1 MESLSKSELRK
12 LKDGIA
18 SELTS
23 MRDSLSSTYGYALQD
38 TDPRILAYVLKVI
51 DDPDGHNLYELAK
64 VRRFFHLLDRHQWNG
79 RRVMAKIRFYE
90 MIRFS
95 GMQGRQRYKL
105 TPVQCFQFAH
115 IFGFAREDGRRLIR
129 TAYIFVPRKFSKTTF
144 AAFLAVDDM
153 LFGDNNAEAYIGA
166 NSYDQ
171 AKKCFNE
178 VRAIMFDLDPK
189 QKHFRINRES
199 VSFRDRGRDS
209 LIQCLTANARTKDG
223 LFASLAILDE
233 YAQARDT
240 GTRSGGDLKSVLTTS
255 MGPRREPLTVII
267 TTASDVIDGACYQ
280 EIEGC
285 KAVLR
290 GELEND
296 TLFADLFLPDV
307 DDAEDDPRTWA
318 KVHPHI
324 GVTVQPD
331 FYEAAWKEAQMSSQ
345 GIRDFRNKLLNI
357 FAVSDTKTWFTPDK
371 AKTLLGDWDVDYL
384 ADDRTRTDLYGDSSV
399 KPTVFVAF
407 DLSVRDDFSAV
418 SYTTYSPLRKCFY
431 CHTDYYFPEG
441 ALAGHPNRELYAK
454 WHDDGY
460 LSYCHGDKIDTRKI
474 ADDIIRRSRFTSIV
488 RIGYDAYKSQELVNT
503 LIAGGARNQLMPYK
517 QTYGSF
523 NLPVESFELMAWS
536 DPPKIVLND
545 NPINTFCLSNCVIDE
560 DRLEN
565 KKPVK
570 ITATRKIDGV
580 ITMLMTIGQLN
591 SYEY

>member
-18 SELTS
+18 SELAS
-23 MRDSLSSTYGYALQD
+23 MRDSLSSTYDYALQD
-38 TDPRILAYVLKVI
+38 TDPRILSYVLKVI

-79 RRVMAKIRFYE
+79 RRVRAKIRFYE

-331 FYEAAWKEAQMSSQ
+331 FYEAAWKEAQMSSPSI
-345 GIRDFRNKLLNI
+345 GAKL
-357 FAVSDTKTWFTPDK
+357 
-371 AKTLLGDWDVDYL
+371 
-384 ADDRTRTDLYGDSSV
+384 DRTHA
-399 KPTVFVAF
+399 TVLHACIQIKQRM
-407 DLSVRDDFSAV
+407 DIEKDFS
-418 SYTTYSPLRKCFY
+418 
-431 CHTDYYFPEG
+431 
-441 ALAGHPNRELYAK
+441 REVQ
-454 WHDDGY
+454 D
-460 LSYCHGDKIDTRKI
+460 
-474 ADDIIRRSRFTSIV
+474 
-488 RIGYDAYKSQELVNT
+488 
-503 LIAGGARNQLMPYK
+503 
-517 QTYGSF
+517 
-523 NLPVESFELMAWS
+523 
-536 DPPKIVLND
+536 
-545 NPINTFCLSNCVIDE
+545 
-560 DRLEN
+560 
-565 KKPVK
+565 
-570 ITATRKIDGV
+570 ITAS
-580 ITMLMTIGQLN
+580 LMQ
-591 SYEY
+591 

>member
-18 SELTS
+18 SELAS
-23 MRDSLSSTYGYALQD
+23 MRDSLSSTYGHALQD

-79 RRVMAKIRFYE
+79 RRVRAKIRFYE

-240 GTRSGGDLKSVLTTS
+240 GTRSGE
-255 MGPRREPLTVII
+255 R
-267 TTASDVIDGACYQ
+267 A
-280 EIEGC
+280 
-285 KAVLR
+285 
-290 GELEND
+290 
-296 TLFADLFLPDV
+296 
-307 DDAEDDPRTWA
+307 
-318 KVHPHI
+318 HH
-324 GVTVQPD
+324 
-331 FYEAAWKEAQMSSQ
+331 
-345 GIRDFRNKLLNI
+345 
-357 FAVSDTKTWFTPDK
+357 
-371 AKTLLGDWDVDYL
+371 
-384 ADDRTRTDLYGDSSV
+384 LYGSE
-399 KPTVFVAF
+399 
-407 DLSVRDDFSAV
+407 
-418 SYTTYSPLRKCFY
+418 
-431 CHTDYYFPEG
+431 EG
-441 ALAGHPNRELYAK
+441 TPHR
-454 WHDDGY
+454 H
-460 LSYCHGDKIDTRKI
+460 HHHR
-474 ADDIIRRSRFTSIV
+474 IRR
-488 RIGYDAYKSQELVNT
+488 D
-503 LIAGGARNQLMPYK
+503 
-517 QTYGSF
+517 
-523 NLPVESFELMAWS
+523 
-536 DPPKIVLND
+536 
-545 NPINTFCLSNCVIDE
+545 
-560 DRLEN
+560 
-565 KKPVK
+565 
-570 ITATRKIDGV
+570 
-580 ITMLMTIGQLN
+580 
-591 SYEY
+591 

>member
-18 SELTS
+18 SELAS

-38 TDPRILAYVLKVI
+38 TDPRILSYVLKVI

-79 RRVMAKIRFYE
+79 RRVRAKIRFYE

-418 SYTTYSPLRKCFY
+418 SYTTYSPVCKCFY

-460 LSYCHGDKIDTRKI
+460 LSYCQGDKIDTRKI

>member
-79 RRVMAKIRFYE
+79 MRVRAKIRFYE

-115 IFGFAREDGRRLIR
+115 IFGFSREDGRRLIR

-371 AKTLLGDWDVDYL
+371 AKTLLGGWDVDYL

-418 SYTTYSPLRKCFY
+418 SYTTYSPVRKCFY

-460 LSYCHGDKIDTRKI
+460 LSYCQGDKIDTRKI

>member
-1 MESLSKSELRK
+1 M
-12 LKDGIA
+12 
-18 SELTS
+18 
-23 MRDSLSSTYGYALQD
+23 
-38 TDPRILAYVLKVI
+38 
-51 DDPDGHNLYELAK
+51 
-64 VRRFFHLLDRHQWNG
+64 RRFFHLLDRHQWNG
-79 RRVMAKIRFYE
+79 RRVRAKIRFYE

-418 SYTTYSPLRKCFY
+418 SYTTYSPVCKCFY

-460 LSYCHGDKIDTRKI
+460 LSYCQGDKIDTRKI